1 MQKKQCVRDIMST
14 RLCTC
19 TPTENA
25 KNAARLMSTYD
36 IGCVA
41 VCNKDGM
48 CTGILTDRDL
58 VVRCHA
64 KDGDLYKMTVG
75 ELMSEAPEKIS
86 PDTRISDAIRIMGK
100 RQVRRLPVEDH
111 GKLVGMISIGDI
123 ARQCACD
130 AEIGSCECAIAEK
143 E

>member
-1 MQKKQCVRDIMST
+1 MQEKKRVRDIMST

-19 TPTENA
+19 TPTEKV

-64 KDGDLYKMTVG
+64 SDGDTSKMTVG
-75 ELMSEAPEKIS
+75 EVMSEAPEKIA
-86 PDTRISDAIRIMGK
+86 PDATLGEAIRKMGEH
-100 RQVRRLPVEDH
+100 QIRRLPVEDH
-111 GKLVGMISIGDI
+111 GRLVGMISIGDI
-123 ARQCACD
+123 ARHSACD
-130 AEIGSCECAIAEK
+130 TEIGSLEIAIAERN
-143 E
+143 